1 MIADASRNEILETVD
16 MKGRIVA
23 LVLLCLYS
31 LFAIWGAFHSAQTTD
46 TSRHKE
52 HDQRLYSSSQNDSVI
67 DWERCKRDWSYAKST
82 KTLEACQKYLDATGD
97 YGTITSWVVSL
108 IKFYCVHPPIAGTEE
123 NRIFMEEL
131 KYAAEDAGKPEMGY
145 RNVAGFASAT
155 TPDDAPLTVNT
166 DGSASFLIR
175 FFDINRQQI
184 VMDYF
189 IPVGQTAHLRVPI
202 GSYEVRYV
210 SGDTWY
216 GDEFLFGPGSSY
228 YKADRILTFGYNHS
242 YTLTLYRVRD
252 GNLKTRTISAE
263 SFGMSISLG
272 E

>member
-1 MIADASRNEILETVD
+1 

-23 LVLLCLYS
+23 FVLLCLY
-31 LFAIWGAFHSAQTTD
+31 LIFAVRGAFHSAQSTD
-46 TSRHKE
+46 SSKSAGHK
-52 HDQRLYSSSQNDSVI
+52 QRLYGSAQNGRAI
-67 DWERCKRDWSYAKST
+67 DWERCKQDWGYAKST
-82 KTLEACQKYLDATGD
+82 RTLEACQKYLDATGD
-97 YGTITSWVVSL
+97 YDAIESWVVNL
-108 IKFYCVHPPIAGTEE
+108 IKYYCVHPPVVGTEE

-131 KYAAEDAGKPEMGY
+131 KYAAESAGKPGIGY
-145 RNVAGFASAT
+145 RNVASFASKT

-175 FFDINRQQI
+175 FFDINRQQ
-184 VMDYF
+184 VAMDYF
-189 IPVGQTAHLRVPI
+189 IPVGQTAHLKVPI
-202 GSYEVRYV
+202 GDYEVRYV

-228 YKADRILTFGYNHS
+228 SKADRILTFEYNHS

-252 GNLKTRTISAE
+252 GNLKTRAISAE
-263 SFGMSISLG
+263 SFGMTSSLG